1 MGSPEVGCGRDQSH
15 LWQYID
21 REMSPAAC
29 VQLEAH
35 LRDCEACRQALEADR
50 KLKRLVRRCAD
61 VEPMPVERVQAL
73 IVRVRQS
80 ISIVEPPKD

>member
-1 MGSPEVGCGRDQSH
+1 MGSPEVGCGQDPAH

-29 VQLEAH
+29 VRLEAH
-35 LRDCEACRQALEADR
+35 LRECAACRAALEADR
-50 KLKRLVRRCAD
+50 HLKQLVRRCSD
-61 VEPMPVERVQAL
+61 VEPVPERVQAL

-80 ISIVEPPKD
+80 ISIVEPPTD